1 MTAETV
7 EEVVPDVPDGPPVEP
22 GESSEEAPFG
32 WMKDPVTGE
41 RRPRKRPGKRPK
53 AAQPPTGPQPTL
65 EQLQGLGTLSEGTE
79 DVAPGAPRKRRGRTR
94 TTKAAPE
101 LPPFRA
107 GVIAKGVN
115 RLYRR
120 AGRVARLLN
129 RDIGTAIIATT
140 KAAKPSED
148 DEDDQDDH
156 LTVGEAW
163 EALAKTNPRIRM
175 WLLRFIAGGAMSDLF
190 EAHLPILLAVFMV
203 DGIRQRLPLAGLAE
217 AFLTDNDED
226 EDGTSPLA
234 QMMGGINPQD
244 MAQMMNMAQQFM
256 GQAAA
261 NVPRAP
267 STPYRGPSD
276 ILPQPQYEAP
286 QEPGQV

>member
-1 MTAETV
+1 MTV
-7 EEVVPDVPDGPPVEP
+7 ETAAQVVPEGPPVETDEP
-22 GESSEEAPFG
+22 SEGAPFG
-32 WMKDPVTGE
+32 WMVDPASGE
-41 RRPRKRPGKRPK
+41 RRPKKRPGRRPK
-53 AAQPPTGPQPTL
+53 GAQPPVGQSPGLQELQELGSLPETG
-65 EQLQGLGTLSEGTE
+65 E
-79 DVAPGAPRKRRGRTR
+79 DIAPGAPKRHRVRGARRTP
-94 TTKAAPE
+94 KPAPE

-140 KAAKPSED
+140 KPAKPSED
-148 DEDDQDDH
+148 DDEDDHEDH

-190 EAHLPILLAVFMV
+190 EAHLPILLAVLMV
-203 DGIRQRLPLAGLAE
+203 DGIRQRLPLAGLAQ
-217 AFLTDNDED
+217 AFLQDDDEDD
-226 EDGTSPLA
+226 EDGSPLA

-267 STPYRGPSD
+267 STPYRGPYD
-276 ILPQPQYEAP
+276 MNPPAQPD
-286 QEPGQV
+286 PGAGGE

>member
-7 EEVVPDVPDGPPVEP
+7 AEVVPDVPEGPPAETGEP
-22 GESSEEAPFG
+22 SEEAPFG
-32 WMKDPVTGE
+32 WMKDPATGE
-41 RRPRKRPGKRPK
+41 RRPKLRPGRRPK
-53 AAQPPTGPQPTL
+53 GAQPPAGQSPALQELQELGSLPQTA
-65 EQLQGLGTLSEGTE
+65 E
-79 DVAPGAPRKRRGRTR
+79 DTAPGAPKRHRVRGARR
-94 TTKAAPE
+94 TTPKPAPE

-190 EAHLPILLAVFMV
+190 EAHLPILLAVLMV
-203 DGIRQRLPLAGLAE
+203 DGIRQRLPLAGLAQ
-217 AFLTDNDED
+217 AFLQDDED
-226 EDGTSPLA
+226 QDDGDGSSIA
-234 QMMGGINPQD
+234 QMMGGINAQD

-261 NVPRAP
+261 GVPRAP

-276 ILPQPQYEAP
+276 IQPPY
-286 QEPGQV
+286 EPGVGGE

>member
-7 EEVVPDVPDGPPVEP
+7 AEVVPDVPEGPPIEDDGP
-22 GESSEEAPFG
+22 SEGAPYG
-32 WMKDPVTGE
+32 WMRDPATGE
-41 RRPRKRPGKRPK
+41 RRPKKRPGKRSK
-53 AAQPPTGPQPTL
+53 GVQLPTGSTPTL
-65 EQLQGLGTLSEGTE
+65 EDLQGLGSLSETAE
-79 DVAPGAPRKRRGRTR
+79 DVAPGTSKRPRARTR
-94 TTKAAPE
+94 TPKPAPE

-120 AGRVARLLN
+120 AGRVAKLLN

-140 KAAKPSED
+140 KAPKPSED

-190 EAHLPILLAVFMV
+190 EAHLPILLAILMV
-203 DGIRQRLPLAGLAE
+203 DGIRNRLPLAGLAE
-217 AFLTDNDED
+217 AFLTDYDED
-226 EDGTSPLA
+226 DDVPTSFT
-234 QMMGGINPQD
+234 QMMGGGINPQD
-244 MAQMMNMAQQFM
+244 LAQMMNVAQQMM

-261 NVPRAP
+261 NVPRP
-267 STPYRGPSD
+267 PMPYRGPSD
-276 ILPQPQYEAP
+276 IQPPYEAD
-286 QEPGQV
+286 PGGA

>member
-7 EEVVPDVPDGPPVEP
+7 EEVVPDVPGGPPVEP

-32 WMKDPVTGE
+32 WMNDPVTGE
-41 RRPRKRPGKRPK
+41 RRPRKRPGKRSK
-53 AAQPPTGPQPTL
+53 AAQPPAGPQPTL
-65 EQLQGLGTLSEGTE
+65 DQLQDLGRLPETAE
-79 DVAPGAPRKRRGRTR
+79 DVAPGASKRRPRRSRTP
-94 TTKAAPE
+94 KPAPE

-163 EALAKTNPRIRM
+163 EAMAKTNPRIRM

-190 EAHLPILLAVFMV
+190 EAHLPILLAVLMV

-217 AFLTDNDED
+217 AFLTDDDED

-261 NVPRAP
+261 SVPRAP

-276 ILPQPQYEAP
+276 IQPQYEAP